1 MRVALICPAAK
12 GSRAG
17 NRITALRW
25 QGIIRELGHEP
36 FIAEK
41 LGQRRS
47 DVVVALHAR
56 KSAAAVREAKV
67 PVALALTGT
76 DLYRDIHCDAAA
88 RRSLELADVLIV
100 LHDLA
105 ARELPPALRRK
116 VRVVPQSAPPM
127 PRQSRSANPFEV
139 AVVGH
144 LRPEKDPLRTALAAR
159 LLPADSRIRVLHAGR
174 ALTPQLRR
182 AALTEQRRNP
192 RYRWLGELPPR
203 EARALIAR
211 CRVLC
216 LTSEIEGGA
225 NVLSEALAAGTPV
238 VASRIPAAQAL
249 LGRNYPGLFP
259 FGSTRSLAALLSR
272 SERHAAFLRRLAL
285 LCRSR
290 RPLVSRAR
298 EKRAWRQILTE
309 LGGV

>member
-1 MRVALICPAAK
+1 VRVALICPAAK

-25 QGIIRELGHEP
+25 QGILRELGHEP
-36 FIAEK
+36 FIAEE
-41 LGQRRS
+41 LGHRRC

-56 KSAAAVREAKV
+56 KSAAAVREARV

-76 DLYRDIHCDAAA
+76 DLYRDIHRDPAA
-88 RRSLELADVLIV
+88 RRSLELADVLVV

-105 ARELPPALRRK
+105 ARELPPRLRRK
-116 VRVVPQSAPPM
+116 VRVVPQSAPPIA
-127 PRQSRSANPFEV
+127 RQSRSASAFEI

-159 LLPADSRIRVLHAGR
+159 LLPPDSRIRVLHAGR
-174 ALTPQLRR
+174 ALTPRLGR
-182 AALTEQRRNP
+182 AALAEQRRNP
-192 RYRWLGELPPR
+192 RYRWLGELPPQR
-203 EARALIAR
+203 ARALIAR
-211 CRVLC
+211 CRLLS

-249 LGRNYPGLFP
+249 LGANYAGLFP

-272 SERHAAFLRRLAL
+272 SERDRAFLRKLAL
-285 LCRSR
+285 ACRAR
-290 RPLVSRAR
+290 RPLVGRAR
-298 EKRAWRQILTE
+298 EKRAWRQILSE
-309 LGGV
+309 LGGI